1 MSLDVSLLSDTP
13 IEKIG
18 TGVFVRE
25 EGGTRELTLEEVR
38 EKWPEADVSEEK
50 YESNKIYAA
59 NITHNLNTMAAAAG
73 LYEALWRP
81 DENNWMKASDLI
93 EVLEAGLEKL
103 KAEPEKFKKYEPD
116 NGWGTYD
123 GLVEFT
129 EKYLAACKANPE
141 TRVEVSR

>member
-25 EGGTRELTLEEVR
+25 DGGQRELTLDEVR
-38 EKWPEADVSEEK
+38 ERWPDADVSLDK
-50 YESNKIYAA
+50 YESEELYTA

-73 LYEALWRP
+73 LYEPLWRP
-81 DENNWMKASDLI
+81 DESNWTKANDLI
-93 EVLEAGLEKL
+93 PLLEAGLEKL
-103 KAEPEKFKKYEPD
+103 KSDPEKYKKFEPD

-123 GLVEFT
+123 GLVEYV
-129 EKYLAACKANPE
+129 ENYLAACKANPDA
-141 TRVEVSR
+141 RVEVSR

>member
-25 EGGTRELTLEEVR
+25 EGGTRELSLEEVR
-38 EKWPEADVSEEK
+38 EKWPEADVNDEK
-50 YESNKIYAA
+50 YESNEIYAA
-59 NITHNLNTMAAAAG
+59 NITHNLNGMAAAVG
-73 LYEALWRP
+73 LYEPLWRP
-81 DENNWMKASDLI
+81 DENNWTKASDLI
-93 EVLEAGLEKL
+93 PLLEAGLEKL
-103 KAEPEKFKKYEPD
+103 KVDPEQYGKLAPS
-116 NGWGTYD
+116 NGWGTYE

-141 TRVEVSR
+141 ARVEVSR

>member
-18 TGVFVRE
+18 TGVFVRKD
-25 EGGTRELTLEEVR
+25 GANVELTLDEVR
-38 EKWPEADVSEEK
+38 EKWPEADVSQDR
-50 YESNKIYAA
+50 YESNEIYSA

-81 DENNWMKASDLI
+81 DENDWKKAGDLI

-103 KAEPEKFKKYEPD
+103 KADPEKFTKYEPD

-129 EKYLAACKANPE
+129 TKYLAACKANPE
-141 TRVEVSR
+141 ARVEVSR

>member
-18 TGVFVRE
+18 TGVFVRKDGE
-25 EGGTRELTLEEVR
+25 NVELTLDEVR
-38 EKWPEADVSEEK
+38 TQWPDADVSLDK
-50 YESNKIYAA
+50 YESNEVYTA

-81 DENNWMKASDLI
+81 DENDWKKASDLI

-103 KAEPEKFKKYEPD
+103 KADPEKFKKYEPT

-123 GLVEFT
+123 GLVDYT

-141 TRVEVSR
+141 ARVEVSR

>member
-13 IEKIG
+13 VEKIG

-25 EGGTRELTLEEVR
+25 EGEQRELTLEEVR
-38 EKWPEADVSEEK
+38 ERWPDADVSQDK
-50 YESNKIYAA
+50 YESNEIYTA

-81 DENNWMKASDLI
+81 DENNWMKAGDLI
-93 EVLEAGLEKL
+93 EILEAGLAKL
-103 KAEPEKFKKYEPD
+103 KEDPEKFAKYAPD

-141 TRVEVSR
+141 ARVEVSR

>member
-25 EGGTRELTLEEVR
+25 EGGTRELSLEEVR
-38 EKWPEADVSEEK
+38 EKWPEANVSEEK
-50 YESNKIYAA
+50 YESNEIYAA

-81 DENNWMKASDLI
+81 DENNWSKAGDLI

-103 KAEPEKFKKYEPD
+103 KADPEKFKKYEPD

-141 TRVEVSR
+141 ARVEVSR